1 MAMAFSSCAAIYRQ
15 ITALDLDEI
24 FSYQTTKEVRM
35 LDCRLGTVNWLIR
48 AIVLVYVIGYV
59 FLLREGYTE
68 AEKSVGHAISQVNGT
83 SFSTTNS
90 QSRPWD
96 AIDAVQPA
104 LQNGVAFIATNVFTT
119 ANQTLGSGRN
129 PTKRCALA
137 AECSPSAPGAA
148 GVCRSDNFCQLLGW
162 IPGFDES
169 DTEHTSS
176 YMLES
181 AESDFGVW
189 LKSSIQ
195 FPSLDE
201 TRVLS
206 TMDQQARV
214 AFAGSGAL
222 PALET
227 SSSSTLG
234 DGAANPPDYFTVGE
248 LLALAQ
254 T

>member
-1 MAMAFSSCAAIYRQ
+1 M
-15 ITALDLDEI
+15 
-24 FSYQTTKEVRM
+24 
-35 LDCRLGTVNWLIR
+35 
-48 AIVLVYVIGYV
+48 
-59 FLLREGYTE
+59 
-68 AEKSVGHAISQVNGT
+68 
-83 SFSTTNS
+83 
-90 QSRPWD
+90 
-96 AIDAVQPA
+96 
-104 LQNGVAFIATNVFTT
+104 
-119 ANQTLGSGRN
+119 
-129 PTKRCALA
+129 
-137 AECSPSAPGAA
+137 
-148 GVCRSDNFCQLLGW
+148 LGW

-206 TMDQQARV
+206 TMDQQGRV